1 MPKAI
6 VNAMVYDF
14 DRFYPSGYVLFDEKI
29 LKAGDMKD
37 FEDDNYELI
46 DGKGHLVM
54 PSLVIGHTHIYST
67 FARGWMNS
75 FKYENFM
82 DILEGQWW
90 KLDRGLE
97 EQSIYYS
104 GIVNAVDHVKNG
116 VTTIIDHH
124 ASGSVSGALEALKKA
139 VVDDVGLRGMFAF
152 ETSDRFNVEQC
163 IQENRRFLDNH
174 QTDKVSGHFGLHASL
189 SLSEETLQ
197 RVSERLADAP
207 IHIHVGESEMDQND
221 SLKQYGERV
230 VTRLHR
236 HGLLNKDSILT
247 HALYVSDSER
257 ELIAENDCV
266 VALNPS
272 SNMNNGVGIP
282 DYPALKEKGIRVIV
296 GNDGL
301 SSSVTTEYLNLLY
314 ASHALKKTP
323 EAMNLGDI
331 QKIIDDTYDYVSARF
346 GIKLGRFQKDYEAD
360 LLMLPYAPPTPI
372 HKDNALGHLFF
383 GCFNSFKPRNVFVAG
398 NPVVKD
404 YEVRKNLQETYQK
417 AKAHAQDL
425 WQRIEEGESS

>member
-14 DRFYPSGYVLFDEKI
+14 DRFYENGYVVFDDTI
-29 LKAGDMKD
+29 LASGDMQD
-37 FEDDNYELI
+37 FKEKGHETI

-54 PSLVIGHTHIYST
+54 PSLIVGHTHIYST
-67 FARGWMNS
+67 FARGWMNA
-75 FKYENFM
+75 FKVENFM

-90 KLDRGLE
+90 KLDRSLKKE
-97 EQSIYYS
+97 SIYHS

-124 ASGSVSGALEALKKA
+124 ASGSVKGSLETLKKA

-152 ETSDRFNVEQC
+152 ETSDRFNVDEC
-163 IQENRRFLDNH
+163 LEENRSFLKRH
-174 QTDKVSGHFGLHASL
+174 QNETVSGHFGLHASL
-189 SLSEETLQ
+189 SLSEETLE
-197 RVSERLADAP
+197 RVRERQGDSP
-207 IHIHVGESEMDQND
+207 IHIHVGESVMDQND

-236 HGLLNKDSILT
+236 HGLLTKDSILT
-247 HALYVSDSER
+247 HALHVSDSER
-257 ELIAENDCV
+257 TLIKENDCV

-282 DYPALKEKGIRVIV
+282 DYPALREKGVRTIV

-314 ASHALKKTP
+314 ASHALKGTP
-323 EAMNLGDI
+323 EAMGLDDI
-331 QKIIDDTYDYVSARF
+331 QKIIDDTYDYASRRF
-346 GIKLGRFQKDYEAD
+346 GIKLGRFQKGYEAD
-360 LLMLPYAPPTPI
+360 LLMLPYTPPTPI

-383 GCFNSFKPRNVFVAG
+383 GCFNSFKPRNVFVG
-398 NPVVKD
+398 GKIVVKD
-404 YEVRKNLQETYQK
+404 YEVSETLQKTYQQ

-425 WQRIEEGESS
+425 WQRIEEGETS